1 MIIGRVWSLNKP
13 RKWDKVNLL
22 VLVSLRFLRNSST
35 QVGYH
40 PTFITEGDA
49 LGKVVGWFGNVD
61 SQTEFGRTTKVT
73 HRNQVKNV
81 APTI

>member
-1 MIIGRVWSLNKP
+1 MLTG
-13 RKWDKVNLL
+13 
-22 VLVSLRFLRNSST
+22 LRFQKWNSSI
-35 QVGYH
+35 QVTYH
-40 PTFITEGDA
+40 PTLSIEGDA